1 MKTRYQFVILI
12 RTNMEII
19 VKKNGMRE
27 ISDLITLDSKYLI
40 DVIKVEWE
48 ELALIVYSELNTA
61 LIAFE

>member
-1 MKTRYQFVILI
+1 MKTRYQLVILI

-19 VKKNGMRE
+19 VKKNGIRE